1 MADNPPT
8 KQDTEAIFKQLCARQ
23 PENRICFDCGNKN
36 PTWSS
41 VTYGVYLCMDCSAVH
56 RGMGVHI
63 SFVRSTVLDSWS
75 WDQLRTMKV
84 GGNFNAATFWRQ
96 NGGTRALAGGS
107 ASDAKSKYTGR
118 VAQQYKAHLLKLAQQ
133 DLASTSDGRVHVG
146 PAEPA
151 LAATTADSFFES
163 EHSAHAA
170 ASAPIRTSPNAGLAP
185 PSIIMDSGSTQEE
198 GESPSDGAAASG
210 EVGDTASKQ
219 KASTA
224 PLARVIS
231 SQKPAVSK
239 ARTTVLKSTG
249 GGGLGAKK
257 LGGARKLGGAQRLG
271 AKPIANFEE
280 AAARAEA
287 EAREEERLQ
296 AMRDA
301 VAVDRPSASGAAST
315 LSKQA
320 AQKPATTNATRSS
333 ATTNSVSG
341 LESGFGR
348 LGFGMTSANGGGSSS
363 SAAGAEG
370 RPSGFGATGSAVT
383 KSAPADAGTRGKFSG
398 NKSISS
404 AQFFGENS
412 PQEPVVR
419 SAQFSNSNSISSNQY
434 FGRPSDT
441 AGHARATSGEFDL
454 QELSS
459 NAREIAQR
467 LLNSNEAD
475 TLRRMWSQGA
485 SRLTEYLEQFQDK

>member
-1 MADNPPT
+1 MTNNPPS
-8 KQDTEAIFKQLCARQ
+8 KQDTEALFKQLCVRQ

-41 VTYGVYLCMDCSAVH
+41 VTYGIYLCMDCSAVH

-63 SFVRSTVLDSWS
+63 SFVRSTVLDSWT

-84 GGNFNAATFWRQ
+84 GGNSNAAAFWRQ

-107 ASDAKSKYTGR
+107 TSDVKSKYTGR

-133 DLASTSDGRVHVG
+133 DLASTSDGHVHIG
-146 PAEPA
+146 TTEPA
-151 LAATTADSFFES
+151 MATATADSFFES
-163 EHSAHAA
+163 EHSAHATT
-170 ASAPIRTSPNAGLAP
+170 STPIVPTSNSGLAP
-185 PSIIMDSGSTQEE
+185 PSIIMDSSGTPEEKERPSNGST
-198 GESPSDGAAASG
+198 PS
-210 EVGDTASKQ
+210 GDTGDAASKQ
-219 KASTA
+219 KATTA

-231 SQKPAVSK
+231 SQNTAVSK
-239 ARTTVLKSTG
+239 ARTTTLKSA

-271 AKPIANFEE
+271 AKPIVNFEE

-301 VAVDRPSASGAAST
+301 VSLDRPSTSETAST
-315 LSKQA
+315 LPKQT
-320 AQKPATTNATRSS
+320 AQKPATANVSRNS
-333 ATTNSVSG
+333 TTANNVSG
-341 LESGFGR
+341 LEAGFGR
-348 LGFGMTSANGGGSSS
+348 LGFG
-363 SAAGAEG
+363 
-370 RPSGFGATGSAVT
+370 ATGFTAT
-383 KSAPADAGTRGKFSG
+383 KSAPADTGSRGKFSSG
-398 NKSISS
+398 KSISS
-404 AQFFGENS
+404 AQFFGDNS

-419 SAQFSNSNSISSNQY
+419 SVQFSNSSSISSNQY
-434 FGRPSDT
+434 FGRPSDS

-459 NAREIAQR
+459 SAREIAQR